1 MAQITKE
8 QIKRVYALASGL
20 GILES
25 NNKNDMLHQLVF
37 SVTGKESVSKLT
49 DTEFK
54 KLQGELI
61 ERMKLSNLE
70 APLKTKK
77 DKPKAK
83 APEDVP
89 DMMTQA
95 QQNLAW
101 RMIYRLQEL
110 DETESSATVGD
121 RMMGA
126 IQKILNITVNAKSP
140 FKWVSF
146 EQGAKLIETLKRYV
160 RNAERKAKKAGVS

>member
-121 RMMGA
+121 R
-126 IQKILNITVNAKSP
+126 IVITSYSIHYTKLYDVVPVSSYQERLQVLLLLACP
-140 FKWVSF
+140 FLF
-146 EQGAKLIETLKRYV
+146 
-160 RNAERKAKKAGVS
+160 